1 MTAFATDA
9 LPVFYDPRQ
18 NALIAG
24 SFSPSASKPA
34 EVVASWQRLGVPIE
48 TRSFEPV
55 SREYLYRVHE
65 REHVDGVLEGTR
77 KNGFHNTSPEVAA
90 SLPWTS
96 GSMLA
101 AARHVAMGAPVAVSP
116 TSGFH
121 HAGPSTA
128 SAYCTF
134 NGLIAAA
141 VALLDEGLVAKVGIL
156 DLDMHYGDGTEAIML
171 KQRLLSKVE
180 HYTFGLS
187 AVEHG
192 PARTPEGTEVWLG
205 QLGPIVDGFA
215 EKGCGVVL
223 CQLGADP
230 HVNDPLGGVMTSD
243 QMRRRDRIVFER
255 CRALGLPLAWNLAG
269 GYQQPLRG
277 VLDLHDTSLLE
288 CVYAYGVLPRPPVDG
303 AG

>member
-1 MTAFATDA
+1 MPGA
-9 LPVFYDPRQ
+9 LPVYYDSRQ
-18 NALIAG
+18 NAPAGG

-34 EVVASWQRLGVPIE
+34 QVVASWQALGVPLDI
-48 TRSFEPV
+48 RSFEPV
-55 SREYLYRVHE
+55 PREHWYRVHD
-65 REHVDGVLEGTR
+65 RAHVDGVLEGTR
-77 KNGFHNTSPEVAA
+77 KNGFHNTSPEIAA

-101 AARHVAMGAPVAVSP
+101 AARHAATAGPVAVSP

-121 HAGPSTA
+121 HAGPASS

-141 VALLDEGLVAKVGIL
+141 TALLDGGLVDKVGIL

-171 KQRLLSKVE
+171 RQRLLAKVE

-192 PARTPEGTEVWLG
+192 PARNPEGTERWLG
-205 QLGPIVDGFA
+205 GLAAIVRGFS
-215 EKGCGVVL
+215 EKGCGVLL

-230 HVNDPLGGVMTSD
+230 HVADPLGGVMTSE
-243 QMRRRDRIVFER
+243 QMRRRDRIVFET
-255 CRALGLPLAWNLAG
+255 CRDLGLPIAWNLAG

-277 VLDLHDTSLLE
+277 VLDLHDATLLE
-288 CVYAYGVLPRPPVDG
+288 CAHAYGVLPRPAPAPG
-303 AG
+303 G

>member
-1 MTAFATDA
+1 MPALTA

-18 NALIAG
+18 NAQNAG

-34 EVVASWQRLGVPIE
+34 HVVASWQALGVPLVLCP
-48 TRSFEPV
+48 FEPV
-55 SREYLYRVHE
+55 TREYFYQVHDPAY
-65 REHVDGVLEGTR
+65 VDGVFDGTR
-77 KNGFHNTSPEVAA
+77 KNGFYNTSPEIAA

-101 AARHVAMGAPVAVSP
+101 AARHAASGNPVAISP

-121 HAGPSTA
+121 HAGYLAGSG
-128 SAYCTF
+128 YCTF

-141 VALLDEGLVAKVGIL
+141 KALLDEQRAPKVGIL

-171 KQRLLSKVE
+171 KLRLLDRIE

-192 PARTPEGTEVWLG
+192 PARNPEGTEAWLG
-205 QLGPIVDGFA
+205 GLAEIVRGFSR
-215 EKGCGVVL
+215 KGCAVLL

-230 HVNDPLGGVMTSD
+230 HEKDPLGGVMTSD
-243 QMRRRDRIVFER
+243 QMRRRDRIVFET
-255 CRALGLPLAWNLAG
+255 CRDLGLPVAWNLAG
-269 GYQQPLRG
+269 GYQEPLRR
-277 VLDLHDTSLLE
+277 VLDLHDATLLE
-288 CVYAYGVLPRPPVDG
+288 CARAHGVPLP
-303 AG
+303 AA